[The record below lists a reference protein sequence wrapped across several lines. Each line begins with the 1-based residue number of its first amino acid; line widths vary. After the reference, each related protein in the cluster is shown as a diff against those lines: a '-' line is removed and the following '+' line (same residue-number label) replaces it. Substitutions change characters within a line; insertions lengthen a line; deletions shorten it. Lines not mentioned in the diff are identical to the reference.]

1 MMLKKL
7 LTRLRAALE
16 RFSRELQDVKTQ
28 LPDIRIEIDS
38 FARFAD
44 YFFDGLIVDWV
55 VQSRI
60 NHSRK
65 QVSKMKSLVRLVLQR
80 LERNLQNAEKELAAK
95 KKQRI
100 DFITAY
106 Q

>member
-1 MMLKKL
+1 
-7 LTRLRAALE
+7 
-16 RFSRELQDVKTQ
+16 
-28 LPDIRIEIDS
+28 
-38 FARFAD
+38 
-44 YFFDGLIVDWV
+44 
-55 VQSRI
+55 
-60 NHSRK
+60 
-65 QVSKMKSLVRLVLQR
+65 MKSLVRLVLQR